1 MTSAP
6 RWYLPALLLALALL
20 PSPARAQTSAAA
32 AWSASPA
39 AQLKSALRELVAA
52 QARYRETRGG
62 YARTVAPLRLPAES
76 GVRLEVTAAS
86 AGGKLGDE
94 RVTLRQNLP
103 VALAQPR
110 TRRPARRRIAIEVG
124 AALAGRTLDQ
134 GQPIRREN
142 RDRRALPDQF
152 RRFCRI
158 SVE

>member
-86 AGGKLGDE
+86 GTGWQARAVHQSRPGRSCVIFVG
-94 RVTLRQNLP
+94 RVEG
-103 VALAQPR
+103 VDSPR
-110 TRRPARRRIAIEVG
+110 TEG
-124 AALAGRTLDQ
+124 DGEMAGEDGVPLC
-134 GQPIRREN
+134 
-142 RDRRALPDQF
+142 DRMR
-152 RRFCRI
+152 
-158 SVE
+158 

>member
-20 PSPARAQTSAAA
+20 PPPARAQTSAAA

-62 YARTVAPLRLPAES
+62 YARTVAPLRLPAEP

-86 AGGKLGDE
+86 GTGWQARAVHQSRPGRSCVIFVG
-94 RVTLRQNLP
+94 RVEG
-103 VALAQPR
+103 VDSPR
-110 TRRPARRRIAIEVG
+110 TEG
-124 AALAGRTLDQ
+124 DGEMAGEDGVPLC
-134 GQPIRREN
+134 
-142 RDRRALPDQF
+142 DRMR
-152 RRFCRI
+152 
-158 SVE
+158 

>member
-20 PSPARAQTSAAA
+20 PAPARAQTSAAA

-62 YARTVAPLRLPAES
+62 YARTVAPLRLPAEL

-86 AGGKLGDE
+86 GTGWQARAVHQSRPGRSCVIFVG
-94 RVTLRQNLP
+94 RVEG
-103 VALAQPR
+103 VDSPR
-110 TRRPARRRIAIEVG
+110 TEG
-124 AALAGRTLDQ
+124 DGEMAGEDGVPLC
-134 GQPIRREN
+134 
-142 RDRRALPDQF
+142 DRMR
-152 RRFCRI
+152 
-158 SVE
+158 